1 MPAPPSQ
8 HFSFSPFPPFP
19 SPHPSSLAP
28 LLRPVPFQF
37 AHVAL
42 PILPLPFLLSH
53 RPPPTYRCN
62 VGSRMSHVAA
72 EARSTFA
79 LCFRMLVYKR
89 RLFLRGS
96 SSVPVCA
103 RSRSGGQTAVVDCVV
118 FSPRATFTATS
129 FAGNAWLPR
138 GCVRVLC
145 IFFGDAA
152 RRTISHDLATA
163 LLFWWPFDL

>member
-118 FSPRATFTATS
+118 FFPARDLY
-129 FAGNAWLPR
+129 GDKLR
-138 GCVRVLC
+138 GQRVVASRMRSGTLYY
-145 IFFGDAA
+145 F
-152 RRTISHDLATA
+152 RRRGAPNNST
-163 LLFWWPFDL
+163 

>member
-53 RPPPTYRCN
+53 RPPPTYQCI

-103 RSRSGGQTAVVDCVV
+103 RSRSGGQTAVFDCVV
-118 FSPRATFTATS
+118 FFLRARSLRRQASRAT
-129 FAGNAWLPR
+129 R
-138 GCVRVLC
+138 GCLEDAFGYFV
-145 IFFGDAA
+145 FFSAT
-152 RRTISHDLATA
+152 RRAEQ
-163 LLFWWPFDL
+163 